1 MRLYLRVINPIMALL
16 TLLLCFW
23 AATLTESEF
32 NIFGLVKGGMNTYFF
47 AKGLF
52 SSCSLF
58 IIGRILLEM
67 FYHSDDKIVQKYN
80 SKEIIYTI
88 SFGIFT
94 IGTLVS
100 LFLLSDSDLFEKE
113 SKTITEQNPKEL
125 QISKIFRVA
134 ESDELKY
141 SLQLNNEAL
150 NSWNIIRIECKLLIN
165 GNFSDKVVKEIK
177 PFEIGEKKDVII
189 NFYDFRNSNVPESSE
204 IKFEI
209 EAIKPLKE

>member
-1 MRLYLRVINPIMALL
+1 MRLYLRIINPIIALL
-16 TLLLCFW
+16 TFILCLW
-23 AATLTESEF
+23 AATATESDF
-32 NIFGLVKGGMNTYFF
+32 NIFGIVTGSMNTYFF

-52 SSCSLF
+52 SSCSLL

-80 SKEIIYTI
+80 NKEIIYMT

-94 IGTLVS
+94 IGTLMG
-100 LFLLSDSDLFEKE
+100 LFFLSDSDLFEKE
-113 SKTITEQNPKEL
+113 SKIITVQNPKEL
-125 QISKIFRVA
+125 RISKIHRVV

-141 SLQLNNEAL
+141 SIQLNNEAL
-150 NSWNIIRIECKLLIN
+150 NSWNIIRIECNLLIN
-165 GNFSDKVVKEIK
+165 GDLSEKVIKEIEGFK
-177 PFEIGEKKDVII
+177 IDEKKDVII
-189 NFYDFRNSNVPESSE
+189 NFRDFRNSNVPDSLE